1 MIRIRKHQGHRSHR
15 DDNPVEAS
23 RDGGE
28 TRALIDLNEVAEAGK
43 MILTMFILWCQ
54 TWQR

>member
-43 MILTMFILWCQ
+43 MMLTMFILWCQ